1 MTEGQ
6 IKARTGTRSDREGQ
20 RKRQIMR
27 QRELKGDTKI
37 RVRQKQVRD

>member
-1 MTEGQ
+1 MTEGH
-6 IKARTGTRSDREGQ
+6 IKTRTGAGSDREGQ

-37 RVRQKQVRD
+37 RVRKKQVRV